1 MKHKTNSISQ
11 QGGESAEITVMYD
24 DYREVNGLMIPY
36 KLVQV
41 IGEMSLEGTVKEVLF
56 NSKIDDSLFK

>member
-1 MKHKTNSISQ
+1 MKYKTLSISQ
-11 QGGESAEITVMYD
+11 QGGETAEITVMFD
-24 DYREVNGLMIPY
+24 DFREVNGLMIPY
-36 KLVQV
+36 KLIQV

>member
-1 MKHKTNSISQ
+1 
-11 QGGESAEITVMYD
+11 MYD